1 VFSAKGNP
9 GKLKIKKSNA
19 NRTLEKFAL
28 GPIGKPLE
36 KRPSISHADMAEMNA
51 RWNQQE
57 QAPLAHRNKS
67 RLHGYR
73 RETCQPIQLEH
84 YIFAIEH
91 VVGP

>member
-1 VFSAKGNP
+1 
-9 GKLKIKKSNA
+9 
-19 NRTLEKFAL
+19 
-28 GPIGKPLE
+28 
-36 KRPSISHADMAEMNA
+36 MAEMNA

-57 QAPLAHRNKS
+57 QAPLHINSQS

-91 VVGP
+91 VVGKINTLIDAFSNGNNYVFNRGESGFLKYYW